1 MFNWVE
7 SLFNFLNIDSDQFI
21 FSSFFK
27 NVGKILNALNP
38 TSDTFFLKQ
47 LFTWLNPASDDFIL
61 KKIGDFFTTLL
72 DYLNPFSDNFIL
84 LKLWDFFTSLISY
97 INPVSDNFFGKKL
110 IDMFQDLFQFI
121 FVPSQERI
129 DAITN
134 TVKVK
139 FEFVD
144 SVKTAIN
151 SVKDLL
157 NNLGNAPKI
166 TLNLKATKYT
176 QAQNTVVFDLS
187 WYAPYKTYG
196 DLVITGFVYLM
207 FIWRLLVTLPSIING
222 VGGSAITFEKIGSDT
237 ELHRSPFFDDRD

>member
-1 MFNWVE
+1 M
-7 SLFNFLNIDSDQFI
+7 
-21 FSSFFK
+21 
-27 NVGKILNALNP
+27 
-38 TSDTFFLKQ
+38 
-47 LFTWLNPASDDFIL
+47 
-61 KKIGDFFTTLL
+61 
-72 DYLNPFSDNFIL
+72 NPFSENFFL
-84 LKLWDFFTSLISY
+84 LKLWDWLYDILYAIGYIATSVGEVIGNIFSPLWNFITNLLSWL
-97 INPVSDNFFGKKL
+97 NPFSENFIAYKFIEL
-110 IDMFQDLFQFI
+110 LQNLFQFI

-134 TVKVK
+134 TVKAK

-151 SVKDLL
+151 SVKDIL

-176 QAQNTVVFDLS
+176 EAQNAVVFDLS

-207 FIWRLLVTLPSIING
+207 FIWRLFVTLPNIING
-222 VGGSAITFEKIGSDT
+222 SGGAVIFDKIGSDN

>member
-1 MFNWVE
+1 MLTKYLNPLSSDFIFTKLFNWVG
-7 SLFNFLNIDSDQFI
+7 SLFDFFNIDGDKFI

-27 NVGKILNALNP
+27 NVGDILKTLNP
-38 TSDTFFLKQ
+38 TSDTFFLKK
-47 LFTWLNPASDDFIL
+47 LFNWLNPTSDDFIL
-61 KKIGDFFTTLL
+61 KK
-72 DYLNPFSDNFIL
+72 
-84 LKLWDFFTSLISY
+84 LWDFFKTLISY
-97 INPVSDNFFGKKL
+97 INPTSDDFLGKKL
-110 IDMFQDLFQFI
+110 IEMFQDLFQFI

-134 TVKVK
+134 TVKAK

-144 SVKTAIN
+144 SVKTAVN

-176 QAQNTVVFDLS
+176 AEQNAVVFDLS

-207 FIWRLLVTLPSIING
+207 FIWRLLVTLPNIING
-222 VGGSAITFEKIGSDT
+222 VGGSAITFEKIGADT